1 MKTTFYKKEGEEFV
15 PVSEYDS
22 DIRNAFPEGTHLI
35 VSKSGVQLTQYSIDP
50 NLAAMIAAG
59 AYAKEAISRELMRAS
74 ALTHGREKL
83 TEQQATAWN
92 ALAEAFGADIY
103 PLSYPSYQ
111 DAVQSGVDA
120 MSREA
125 DKLMEHPSVIKSWNN
140 FMMICKLTLESKQ
153 GQYDGRK

>member
-15 PVSEYDS
+15 PASED
-22 DIRNAFPEGTHLI
+22 DPALRNAFPEGAHLI
-35 VSKSGVQLTQYSIDP
+35 ISKPGVKLIRYNIDP

-59 AYAKEAISRELMRAS
+59 TYAKDAISHELMRAS
-74 ALTHGREKL
+74 ALDHGRLKL
-83 TEQQATAWN
+83 TEKQEAAWK
-92 ALAEAFGADIY
+92 ALAEAFDTNFY

-111 DAVQSGVDA
+111 DAVQAGVDA
-120 MSREA
+120 MAREA

-140 FMMICKLTLESKQ
+140 FMMICKLTLEDKQ